1 MVQAGSSL
9 QLAAVD
15 GSSVR
20 RVPIPFIA
28 RPGIKWHPNGQRLL
42 MLGREKAGAPLS
54 VYAVA
59 INGDTPVVVAPVGS
73 TPDEAALAVSPDS

>member
-1 MVQAGSSL
+1 
-9 QLAAVD
+9 
-15 GSSVR
+15 
-20 RVPIPFIA
+20 
-28 RPGIKWHPNGQRLL
+28 

-73 TPDEAALAVSPDS
+73 TPDEAALAVSRLVKLACGVSGVFL